1 MKKHIPYLYFIIP
14 IVLFFLI
21 LTVLILFQL
30 PPSPNKQE
38 VQDGHL
44 SLTDKSLITDEGSQ
58 LDGVWAFYWE
68 QLLEP
73 KDFASGHTGPVSY
86 VNVPESWG
94 NYEINGRK
102 LGNTG
107 FATYRLVVDLPEQD
121 IELGLLTS
129 GITSAHRLWINGKLV
144 SESGIVGRTLKESSS
159 YKVPALIR
167 MEAGQ
172 TQADIIIQV
181 SNYTHRKA
189 GLFGSLTIGEYNQ
202 LNQSMKYKLVSES
215 MIIGCMLIMGL
226 YHILLYTLLRKNRES
241 LYFGLIC
248 ILLAMKNSSDSQYIL
263 SELIPGMSGDTF
275 LKIEY
280 LGFLGSSPLALLFCY
295 SIFPNEMSK
304 RLRDIFWI
312 PGLLFTLF
320 ILFTPAQV
328 YTKFALFMQA
338 YAILIGFVIIQY
350 VVRAAM
356 KNVAGARWML
366 AGTVVFFITV
376 VNDILM
382 NNGMIRTGI
391 YFSYGLLFLI
401 LCLSIV
407 VSTRFSNA
415 MKTNERL
422 SSRLLDLDRVKDEFL
437 ANTSHELRT
446 PLNGIIG
453 LTQSLLY
460 SMNDRL
466 EDSQRMHLNMIVS
479 SGQRMSFL
487 INDIL
492 DYALLKNNDMR
503 LHRTQINLHQL
514 VEVVL
519 TVVKPLIT
527 GRDLILHNRIDP
539 HFPPI
544 EADENRMQQILFN
557 LIGNAIKYTPSGYI
571 VIRAQVVQGDV
582 EIQVEDT
589 GIGIPEDKF
598 AIIFNPFEKLESIDN
613 TGTGL
618 GLKITKQLVELHG
631 GVIKVQ
637 SKVNQGSLFSFTVG
651 QHKKKNASSALPD
664 KQNNEFIQNGV
675 NTFSS
680 VTEVKIA
687 SSHHVN
693 VEVSSEKE
701 SELQPYHVLIVDDE
715 PVNLQVVIQQLAPLA
730 CVFEI
735 ANSGTEALARLNE
748 LQDIDL
754 VITDMM
760 MVGMSGYE
768 LCGLIRERYSLI
780 ELPILIMTASNR
792 DDTITACFAAGAND
806 YISKPIGRNELI
818 SRVRTLLLLKRS
830 AQELSLNAQELAEL
844 NQQLSELNINLE
856 HRIQDRTVELE
867 QKNKDLGRLELSR
880 RRLLSDISHELRTPM
895 TAIQGYVE
903 AIVSGL
909 VDNEEDQKVYL
920 QMVLVKALGLNR
932 LIHDLFELSRLESGK
947 TEMILIMM
955 SLQELM
961 DTIQD
966 KFRLDITRADLS
978 YEFQVNIPTAQRRDY
993 QVVIDM
999 DRITQV
1005 LTNLVFNAIQHTG
1018 ADGMIRLH
1026 CSIEEWESDGD
1037 SPGQLTIRVEDTG
1050 AGIMEESLPFVFD
1063 RFFREKH
1070 DRHVVQ
1076 GSGIGL
1082 AIAKEIIQYHDGN
1095 IYVESAVGKGSS
1107 FYFTLPLY
1115 VLD

>member
-1 MKKHIPYLYFIIP
+1 MG
-14 IVLFFLI
+14 
-21 LTVLILFQL
+21 
-30 PPSPNKQE
+30 
-38 VQDGHL
+38 D
-44 SLTDKSLITDEGSQ
+44 D
-58 LDGVWAFYWE
+58 
-68 QLLEP
+68 
-73 KDFASGHTGPVSY
+73 
-86 VNVPESWG
+86 
-94 NYEINGRK
+94 EINGQK

-107 FATYRLVVDLPEQD
+107 FATYRLVVDLPDRD
-121 IELGLLTS
+121 ITLGLLTS

-144 SESGIVGRTLKESSS
+144 SENGIVGRTLQESSS

-172 TQADIIIQV
+172 TQADIVIQV

-226 YHILLYTLLRKNRES
+226 YHILLYTLLSKNWES

-248 ILLAMKNSSDSQYIL
+248 ILLAMKNGSDSQYIL
-263 SELIPGMSGDTF
+263 SELIPGMSGDMF

-280 LGFLGSSPLALLFCY
+280 LGFLGSAPLFLLFCY

-304 RLRDIFWI
+304 RLRNILCI
-312 PGLLFTLF
+312 PGWLLTLF

-328 YTKFALFMQA
+328 YTKIALFMQA
-338 YAILIGFVIIQY
+338 YAILLGFVIIQY

-382 NNGMIRTGI
+382 NNGIIRTGI

-415 MKTNERL
+415 MRTNERL

-460 SMNDRL
+460 SLNDQL

-492 DYALLKNNDMR
+492 DYALLKNNDIR
-503 LHRTQINLHQL
+503 LHRTPINLHQL

-539 HFPPI
+539 QFPPI

-557 LIGNAIKYTPSGYI
+557 LIGNAIKYTPSGHI

-598 AIIFNPFEKLESIDN
+598 AVIFNPFEKLESIDN

-631 GVIKVQ
+631 GEIKVQ
-637 SKVNQGSLFSFTVG
+637 SKVNQGSLFSFTIG
-651 QHKKKNASSALPD
+651 QHKKNTSFALSV
-664 KQNNEFIQNGV
+664 KHNNEFIQNGV
-675 NTFSS
+675 NTLSS
-680 VTEVKIA
+680 ITGLEIA
-687 SSHHVN
+687 SSHHLN
-693 VEVSSEKE
+693 VEVSSGEE
-701 SELQPYHVLIVDDE
+701 SEVQPYHVLIVDDE

-748 LQDIDL
+748 MQDIDL

-768 LCGLIRERYSLI
+768 LCGLIRERYSLM
-780 ELPILIMTASNR
+780 ELPILIMTANNR

-830 AQELSLNAQELAEL
+830 AQELSLNAQQLAEL

-856 HRIQDRTVELE
+856 YRIQDRTVELE

-909 VDNEEDQKVYL
+909 VDDKEDQKVYL

-947 TEMILIMM
+947 SEMILMMM
-955 SLQELM
+955 SLQEFM

-966 KFRLDITRADLS
+966 KFRLDITRANLS
-978 YEFQVNIPTAQRRDY
+978 YEFQMDIPTAQLRDY

-1005 LTNLVFNAIQHTG
+1005 LTNLVFNAIQHTD
-1018 ADGMIRLH
+1018 AYGMIRLH
-1026 CSIEEWESDGD
+1026 CSIEEWEGDSDNE
-1037 SPGQLTIRVEDTG
+1037 SPGQLTIRVEDNG

-1070 DRHVVQ
+1070 NRHVVQ
-1076 GSGIGL
+1076 GSGVGL

-1095 IYVESAVGKGSS
+1095 IYVESVVGKGSS

>member
-1 MKKHIPYLYFIIP
+1 MNKRTSFLYYIIP
-14 IVLFFLI
+14 VMLFFLI
-21 LTVLILFQL
+21 FTVLILFEL
-30 PPSPNKQE
+30 PSNQMNAE
-38 VQDGHL
+38 VQDGRLTITNEAL
-44 SLTDKSLITDEGSQ
+44 SSGEGSR
-58 LDGVWAFYWE
+58 LDGEWAFYWK

-73 KDFASGHTGPVSY
+73 KDFASERTGPVSY

-94 NYEINGRK
+94 NYEISGHK
-102 LGNTG
+102 LDNTG

-121 IELGLLTS
+121 IELGLLTT

-144 SESGIVGRTLKESSS
+144 SESGIVGRTVKESSS

-202 LNQSMKYKLVSES
+202 LNQSMKYKMVSES

-226 YHILLYTLLRKNRES
+226 YHILLYALLRKNRES

-263 SELIPGMSGDTF
+263 SELIPGISGDTF

-295 SIFPNEMSK
+295 SIFPNEMTK

-338 YAILIGFVIIQY
+338 YAILIGIVIIQN

-356 KNVAGARWML
+356 KKLAGAHWML
-366 AGTVVFFITV
+366 AGTIVFFITV

-382 NNGMIRTGI
+382 NNGIIQTGI

-401 LCLSIV
+401 LCLSII
-407 VSTRFSNA
+407 VSTKFSNA

-422 SSRLLDLDRVKDEFL
+422 SSRLLELDRVKDEFL

-453 LTQSLLY
+453 LTQSLLH
-460 SMNDRL
+460 SMDDRL
-466 EDSQRMHLNMIVS
+466 EDNQRMHLNMIVS

-492 DYALLKNNDMR
+492 DYALLKNNDVR
-503 LHRTQINLHQL
+503 LNRTKINLHQL
-514 VEVVL
+514 VQVVL

-527 GRDLILHNRIDP
+527 GRDLLLHNRIDP

-557 LIGNAIKYTPSGYI
+557 LVGNAIKYTPSGHI
-571 VIRAQVVQGDV
+571 VIRAQIVQGDV

-598 AIIFNPFEKLESIDN
+598 SMIFNPFEKLEFIDN

-631 GVIKVQ
+631 GEIKVQ
-637 SKVNQGSLFSFTVG
+637 SKVNQGSLFSFTIR
-651 QHKKKNASSALPD
+651 QHKKNVPAALPD
-664 KQNNEFIQNGV
+664 KQNNESIQNGV
-675 NTFSS
+675 SALRS
-680 VTEVKIA
+680 VAEAKTA
-687 SSHHVN
+687 SSHALN
-693 VEVSSEKE
+693 REVSSAKE
-701 SELQPYHVLIVDDE
+701 SEIQPYRVLIVDDE

-735 ANSGTEALARLNE
+735 ANSGTEALARMNE
-748 LQDIDL
+748 LQNFDL

-830 AQELSLNAQELAEL
+830 AQELSLNAQQLEEL
-844 NQQLSELNINLE
+844 NQQLSELNTNLE

-867 QKNKDLGRLELSR
+867 HKNKDMGRLELSR

-947 TEMILIMM
+947 SEMIFIMM

-966 KFRLDITRADLS
+966 KFRLDIARADMS
-978 YEFQVNIPTAQRRDY
+978 YEFQMNITTAQRSAY

-1018 ADGMIRLH
+1018 AGGMIRLH
-1026 CSIEEWESDGD
+1026 CSIEEWENDGD
-1037 SPGQLTIRVEDTG
+1037 SPGRLTIRVEDNG

-1095 IYVESAVGKGSS
+1095 IHVESEVRKGSS